1 MVIFRALK
9 HYKTEQTYL
18 QGKPNIK
25 LQKFT
30 WVDGSEASFK
40 SIHSTKISSVK
51 FDNFL
56 RYKISSDNQS
66 TEFLWSY
73 EDNALSYFTI
83 ADTKQGMK
91 LTDPKIIT
99 VGKKGAKI
107 IDFAFDSSNPDKSK
121 QVSEGACEM
130 EGTKAAVLWKHSNK
144 KYYLS
149 VFELSEGKIDEPL
162 FEMPLN
168 YGIEEESNFLEEQ
181 GTSHLI
187 SNIYFNYSEML
198 LVMFGHTIR
207 VKENS
212 EEVKRSVTIGM
223 FRVEPPKSDEG
234 QYKLRMIGE
243 SFEHRPLI
251 TKCKTRAKYLTTSM
265 VSHELDP
272 KYIYIAF
279 AVKRTG
285 FLIFIRLPR
294 NTDLGQNFYDLCHLV
309 KLKDGVAVS
318 DLFYVLNYN
327 YSQEVSNPI
336 RCLLSSK
343 ELYSLRFKQPP
354 IVATET
360 ATAE

>member
-1 MVIFRALK
+1 M
-9 HYKTEQTYL
+9 
-18 QGKPNIK
+18 
-25 LQKFT
+25 
-30 WVDGSEASFK
+30 
-40 SIHSTKISSVK
+40 K
-51 FDNFL
+51 FDNFF
-56 RYKISSDNQS
+56 RYKISQDKQS

-83 ADTKQGMK
+83 ADTNKGMK
-91 LTDPKIIT
+91 LTDPNILT
-99 VGKKGAKI
+99 VGNSGAKI

-149 VFELSEGKIDEPL
+149 VFELSEGKMDQPL
-162 FEMPLN
+162 FEVPLN
-168 YGIEEESNFLEEQ
+168 YGIEEEANFLEEQ
-181 GTSHLI
+181 GTTHLI

-198 LVMFGHTIR
+198 LVMFGHTTR
-207 VKENS
+207 RKENS
-212 EEVKRSVTIGM
+212 EEVKRCVTIGM

-243 SFEHRPLI
+243 SFEHLPLAI
-251 TKCKTRAKYLTTSM
+251 KNKSRAKYLSTSM
-265 VSHELDP
+265 VTHELDP
-272 KYIYIAF
+272 KHIFIAF
-279 AVKRTG
+279 AVKKTG

-294 NTDLGQNFYDLCHLV
+294 NTDIGQNFKEFCHLV

-360 ATAE
+360 ATA